1 MLNPNGARHGD
12 ALERGMGAA
21 RPTERPGAQPACR
34 AGRSGAGEHLTGRLR
49 AARGLGAGGH
59 LLSARVAAPSR
70 GAPCA
75 LPGWHLRRFPV
86 LLGRWRGIH
95 ADLQHAD
102 RLVAGH
108 DNDLQRCPQTPI
120 SSRGWPPAAGLP
132 PSHGAGAGRAPGSP
146 PPAREHG
153 EPRAVLLLWLQFC
166 SCSCSFAPLD
176 CKSNREQLPG
186 LRGAEAWSSFP
197 AAAAPPNLALCAPTC
212 SLTVSGASWVCTAS
226 GSMVS
231 PGRRERAGGAGSHLP
246 HAASEGHRSLSP
258 SHRAPRGH
266 ALGAERARRRTFQE
280 AAEESVSPP
289 RRGWGCGASPVCLVR
304 VKTHSG
310 GQASTP
316 LLSHR
321 AWGDEG

>member
-86 LLGRWRGIH
+86 LLGRRRGVH

-108 DNDLQRCPQTPI
+108 DNDLQRCPQTPV

-132 PSHGAGAGRAPGSP
+132 PSHGAGAGRVPGTP
-146 PPAREHG
+146 PPARERG
-153 EPRAVLLLWLQFC
+153 EPRAVLLLWLEFC

-176 CKSNREQLPG
+176 AKATE
-186 LRGAEAWSSFP
+186 SSSQG
-197 AAAAPPNLALCAPTC
+197 C
-212 SLTVSGASWVCTAS
+212 G
-226 GSMVS
+226 
-231 PGRRERAGGAGSHLP
+231 E
-246 HAASEGHRSLSP
+246 
-258 SHRAPRGH
+258 
-266 ALGAERARRRTFQE
+266 
-280 AAEESVSPP
+280 P
-289 RRGWGCGASPVCLVR
+289 RRGAVFLQLLPPPPCPVCPYLLVDRQRGLLGLHGFGVHGVPGEAGEGRGRWLTPSSCCKRGTPQFVPEPPGTAGPHAGSRTCPEENVPGGCGR
-304 VKTHSG
+304 VG
-310 GQASTP
+310 VPPPEG
-316 LLSHR
+316 LGL
-321 AWGDEG
+321 WG